1 MSEPVPV
8 RYMHAITA
16 RYQRLG
22 YAPYRWFVAD
32 SPPPW
37 APLRTPLARLTLGLL
52 STSGAYAVGQCAYH
66 YKDDASIRE
75 IDATTPRESL
85 RFSHITENY
94 LVDPR
99 RDPDCILPLGTLQR
113 LVRRGFLGRLADSVL
128 SCMGGV
134 YSQRR
139 VRDET
144 APAVLRALQAR
155 RVDAAL
161 LVAM

>member
-1 MSEPVPV
+1 MSEYRSVK
-8 RYMHAITA
+8 YMEAITA
-16 RYQRLG
+16 RYLALG
-22 YAPYRWFVAD
+22 YAPYRWFVAT
-32 SPPPW
+32 SAPPW
-37 APLRTPLARLTLGLL
+37 AALRTTLARSRLGLL

-66 YKDDASIRE
+66 YKDDTSIRE
-75 IDATTPRESL
+75 IESATPNSAL

-99 RDPDCILPLGTLQR
+99 RDPDCILPLGALRR
-113 LVRRGFLGRLADSVL
+113 LLAEGLFASLADTVL

-139 VRDET
+139 VREET
-144 APAVLRALQAR
+144 APAVLRAFQAQ
-155 RVDAAL
+155 RVDLAL